1 MTGNLRNANKAF
13 AVFTS
18 RLSSSNP
25 SLGVQDVSSASSD
38 IRVFP
43 TVPLLN
49 FINML
54 LLTIQRGNAD
64 LFRQLTAH
72 YSSQIQEVGIW
83 DDALGH
89 FGERYFGIN
98 IPRQS
103 NPLFDMMGSMLFGG
117 GQQSAGSR
125 GGPQAASRRVEAPRN
140 MELD

>member
-1 MTGNLRNANKAF
+1 MTGNLRSANKAF
-13 AVFTS
+13 TVFTS

-54 LLTIQRGNAD
+54 LLTVQRGNAD

-83 DDALGH
+83 DDALAH
-89 FGERYFGIN
+89 FGEKYFGIN

-117 GQQSAGSR
+117 QQGGGR
-125 GGPQAASRRVEAPRN
+125 GPQAASRRVEAPRN